1 MDIALFL
8 HFYQPPTQ
16 FPDVLERV
24 IRESYDPVLTLLENN
39 PQVRVTIN
47 MSASLT
53 EQLSLK
59 HWEILAKFRRLC
71 ERWQVE
77 LVGSAAYHPL
87 LVKIPEAEVSRQ
99 IKINEEINTRLWQVS
114 SQRFKGPDS
123 ASMTKIKGF
132 FAPEMAISTKVLES
146 VKSAGYRYLFAD
158 ESAIGAG
165 DARFLGQGRIFVD
178 KATAL
183 KVIVRHKELSL
194 DVAFSKIQIVADL
207 LSKASQI
214 YGNNYLVL
222 AMDGETFGHHRRE
235 QLNLLSS
242 LFSSAVASDG
252 SSGLSLISISELL
265 ARNSSSE
272 PVSIEES
279 SWAESWERW
288 ADPLNTIHRY
298 QWELLNLAVE
308 TVSSYPEKD
317 ESYWQARNLLD
328 KGLHSDQFW
337 WASYKPCW
345 HYKMVQRGA
354 LLLLTSVS
362 ILRDESDEVKAK
374 KAQAEDLY
382 HKLTSTSLE
391 MHGDTVVAC

>member
-16 FPDVLERV
+16 FPEVLEKIV
-24 IRESYDPVLTLLENN
+24 RESYDPVLTALENN
-39 PQVRVTIN
+39 PQVRLTVN

-53 EQLSLK
+53 EQLSLN

-71 ERWQVE
+71 ERRQIE

-87 LVKIPEAEVSRQ
+87 LVKIPEVEVSRQ

-114 SQRFKGPDS
+114 SQRFKGIES
-123 ASMTKIKGF
+123 GSVSKIRGF
-132 FAPEMAISTKVLES
+132 FAPEMAINTKVLS
-146 VKSAGYRYLFAD
+146 AVKSAGYSYILAD
-158 ESAIGAG
+158 ESAIGSENS
-165 DARFLGQGRIFVD
+165 RLLGMGRIFSD
-178 KATAL
+178 KTTAL
-183 KVIVRHKELSL
+183 KVIVRHKESSL
-194 DVAFSKIQIVADL
+194 GVAFSKIQTTADL
-207 LSKASQI
+207 LLKASQL
-214 YGNNYLVL
+214 YGSNYLIL
-222 AMDGETFGHHRRE
+222 AMDGETFGHHRPE

-242 LFSSAVASDG
+242 LFSSSVAPDG

-265 ARNSSSE
+265 LRNSSSE
-272 PVSIEES
+272 PVSIQES
-279 SWAESWERW
+279 SWAESFDRW
-288 ADPLNTIHRY
+288 DSPINPIHKY
-298 QWELLNLAVE
+298 QWELLNLAIE
-308 TVSSYPEKD
+308 TLSTYPERD

-362 ILRDESDEVKAK
+362 ILREEDIEIKAR

-391 MHGDTVVAC
+391 MYGDTVVAC

>member
-1 MDIALFL
+1 MDIVLFL

-16 FPDVLERV
+16 FPDVLENV

-39 PQVRVTIN
+39 PQVKVTIN

-71 ERWQVE
+71 ERRQIE

-87 LVKIPEAEVSRQ
+87 LVKIPEAEISRQ

-114 SQRFKGPDS
+114 SQRFKGTDS
-123 ASMTKIKGF
+123 ISVSRIRGF
-132 FAPEMAISTKVLES
+132 FPPEMAISAQVLKS
-146 VKSAGYRYLFAD
+146 VKSAGYSYILAD
-158 ESAIGAG
+158 ESAIGSEK
-165 DARFLGQGRIFVD
+165 ARLLGMGRIFID
-178 KATAL
+178 KATGL
-183 KVIVRHKELSL
+183 KVIVRHKEVSL
-194 DVAFSKIQIVADL
+194 DVAFSKIQTTADL
-207 LSKASQI
+207 LSKASRL
-214 YGNNYLVL
+214 YGNNYLIL
-222 AMDGETFGHHRRE
+222 AMDGETFGHHQPE
-235 QLNLLSS
+235 QLNFLSS

-265 ARNSSSE
+265 ARSSSSQ
-272 PVSIEES
+272 PVSIQES
-279 SWAESWERW
+279 SWGESFDRW
-288 ADPLNTIHRY
+288 DSLTNPIHKY
-298 QWELLNLAVE
+298 QWEMLNLAIE
-308 TVSSYPEKD
+308 TVSLYSERD

-362 ILRDESDEVKAK
+362 ILRDESSEIKSK
-374 KAQAEDLY
+374 KALAEDLY

-391 MHGDTVVAC
+391 MYGDTVIAC

>member
-16 FPDVLERV
+16 FSDVLESV
-24 IRESYDPVLTLLENN
+24 IRQSYDPILTLLENN
-39 PQVRVTIN
+39 PQVKVTVN
-47 MSASLT
+47 MNASLT
-53 EQLSLK
+53 EQLSLN

-71 ERWQVE
+71 ERRQIE

-87 LVKIPEAEVSRQ
+87 LVKIPEAEISRQ

-114 SQRFKGPDS
+114 SQRFKGVESPS
-123 ASMTKIKGF
+123 VSRIRGF
-132 FAPEMAISTKVLES
+132 FAPEMAINDKVLS
-146 VKSAGYRYLFAD
+146 AVKSAGYSYILAD
-158 ESAIGAG
+158 ESAISSEK
-165 DARFLGQGRIFVD
+165 ARLLGMGRIFID
-178 KATAL
+178 KATGL
-183 KVIVRHKELSL
+183 KVIVRHKEVSL
-194 DVAFSKIQIVADL
+194 DVAFSKIQTTADL
-207 LSKASQI
+207 LSKASQL
-214 YGNNYLVL
+214 YGNNYLIL
-222 AMDGETFGHHRRE
+222 AMDGETFGHHRPE

-242 LFSSAVASDG
+242 LFSGAVASDG
-252 SSGLSLISISELL
+252 ASGLSLISLSELL

-272 PVSIEES
+272 PTSIQES
-279 SWAESWERW
+279 SWAESFDRW
-288 ADPLNTIHRY
+288 DNPESPIHKY
-298 QWELLNLAVE
+298 QWELLNLAIE
-308 TVSSYPEKD
+308 MVSSDPERD

-362 ILRDESDEVKAK
+362 ILRDESAEIKAK

-391 MHGDTVVAC
+391 MYGDTVVAC